1 MSRPGE
7 MAPAHPQRRGALAT
21 LLGSTLA
28 AMASSRSQAQAWPS
42 KPIRVV
48 VPYPVGGA
56 VDVMTRLVTAH
67 MQNTLGQP
75 IVIENRPGAN
85 ANLGPDHVSKAAP
98 DGYTVLA
105 SATYLVA
112 NPMVEK
118 GLRWTPRDFVPV
130 GRFTVAPNLMV
141 VPGNS
146 PYRTLKEFVEAA
158 RAKPGS
164 LNYGEAGPGAPQTL
178 AIEMLK
184 KVARIDMQS
193 VMYKGSPPVLTD
205 LANDTLAMSVLPLN
219 VAMGSLAGGRIRALA
234 STSSRRSPLIPEV
247 PTMAESGYPEVT
259 VVSWY
264 GFHVP
269 VGTPSEVISRLS
281 AALGA
286 ACGSDEV
293 RTRTAGVGGET
304 AFLDT
309 AAFEAFLREDDTRW
323 RQFMTVLG
331 PVKGN

>member
-1 MSRPGE
+1 VVPQLAIIAVVGRR
-7 MAPAHPQRRGALAT
+7 MAESSSFLWWDLGDHILFYEVERDFAIIVVLA
-21 LLGSTLA
+21 LLGWT
-28 AMASSRSQAQAWPS
+28 
-42 KPIRVV
+42 
-48 VPYPVGGA
+48 Y
-56 VDVMTRLVTAH
+56 TAR
-67 MQNTLGQP
+67 TVRGQ
-75 IVIENRPGAN
+75 
-85 ANLGPDHVSKAAP
+85 
-98 DGYTVLA
+98 VL
-105 SATYLVA
+105 SLK
-112 NPMVEK
+112 E
-118 GLRWTPRDFVPV
+118 
-130 GRFTVAPNLMV
+130 
-141 VPGNS
+141 
-146 PYRTLKEFVEAA
+146 KEFVEAA
-158 RAKPGS
+158 RARPGS

-264 GFHVP
+264 GLHVP
-269 VGTPSEVISRLS
+269 VGTPAEVISRLS
-281 AALGA
+281 AALGS
-286 ACGSDEV
+286 ACGSEEV

-309 AAFEAFLREDDTRW
+309 AAFEAFLREDDARW
-323 RQFMTVLG
+323 RQFMSVLG
-331 PVKGN
+331 PPRSG